1 MSRERYKQSALVST
15 VCVRPCRV
23 RTSLSS
29 LCHLNG
35 VFRSLSSIF
44 PPLQQRAMLC
54 SFRWDFR
61 GMASSSKL
69 LQAAGEQ
76 VR

>member
-1 MSRERYKQSALVST
+1 MSRERYKQTALVST

-29 LCHLNG
+29 LCHPYG
-35 VFRSLSSIF
+35 VSRYFFQF
-44 PPLQQRAMLC
+44 PTASAEGYVV
-54 SFRWDFR
+54 SFLRDFR
-61 GMASSSKL
+61 GIASSSKL
-69 LQAAGEQ
+69 LQAADEQ